1 MGPLASAQL
10 GHPKD
15 WVGKVPRYKHRVP
28 QMSGEGYGGG
38 TMMSGRRG
46 VAMFFGPLLGT
57 VNFKAPV
64 TH

>member
-1 MGPLASAQL
+1 
-10 GHPKD
+10 
-15 WVGKVPRYKHRVP
+15 
-28 QMSGEGYGGG
+28 MSGEGYGGG

-46 VAMFFGPLLGT
+46 LAMFFGPLLGT